1 MLPYVV
7 IAGRPNVGKSTL
19 FNRLIRKNKAI
30 THDRPGVTRDR
41 LYEVVRI
48 DDRECFALVD
58 TGGLVMDHRDEVESE
73 IFAQTAE
80 AIEMAD
86 LILLVVDGRQGTTR
100 LDEQLAEMLR
110 QSNKPVHLAV
120 NKVDGEE
127 KSALLAADFYSLGLD
142 MTTVSAAHGHNVHS
156 LLDDILAKLPESEP
170 EEDQDDNKGLRLS
183 FLGRPNVGKSSLLNA
198 ISGENRVMVS
208 EKAGTTRDCVD
219 ITLEKNDRLYTFVD
233 TAGVRRKTTIT
244 DDLERFSVLKAL
256 KSSKRAD
263 VVFMVIDALSGVVAQ
278 DKKLLSFLDREKTP
292 FIVLVNKIDLVP
304 RSQQGRYREIFKNEL
319 SFCAHAPIVYTSSIT
334 KAGLGGLIPLAEKL
348 WKQCQLRVGTG
359 TLNRLVRD
367 ATERHQPPSMK
378 GRRAKI
384 YYMTQAKA
392 CPPEFVFFVN
402 NPDLIKPAYRKYLE
416 KQIRKIFKLDIA
428 PLKLVFRPSHN
439 G

>member
-48 DDRECFALVD
+48 DGRELFALVD

-86 LILLVVDGRQGTTR
+86 LILLVVDGRQGATR

-127 KSALLAADFYSLGLD
+127 KSALLSADFYSFGMD

-156 LLDDILAKLPESEP
+156 LLDDILTKLPESEP
-170 EEDQDDNKGLRLS
+170 EEDTDENKGLKLS

-219 ITLEKNDRLYTFVD
+219 ITLKKNDRLYTFID
-233 TAGVRRKTTIT
+233 TAGVRRRSTIT

-256 KSSKRAD
+256 KSSKRAE
-263 VVFMVIDALSGVVAQ
+263 V
-278 DKKLLSFLDREKTP
+278 
-292 FIVLVNKIDLVP
+292 
-304 RSQQGRYREIFKNEL
+304 
-319 SFCAHAPIVYTSSIT
+319 
-334 KAGLGGLIPLAEKL
+334 
-348 WKQCQLRVGTG
+348 
-359 TLNRLVRD
+359 
-367 ATERHQPPSMK
+367 
-378 GRRAKI
+378 
-384 YYMTQAKA
+384 
-392 CPPEFVFFVN
+392 
-402 NPDLIKPAYRKYLE
+402 
-416 KQIRKIFKLDIA
+416 
-428 PLKLVFRPSHN
+428 
-439 G
+439 

>member
-48 DDRECFALVD
+48 DGRELFALVD

-86 LILLVVDGRQGTTR
+86 LILLVVDGRQGATR

-127 KSALLAADFYSLGLD
+127 KSALLSADFYSFGMD

-156 LLDDILAKLPESEP
+156 LLDDILTKLPEPEP
-170 EEDQDDNKGLRLS
+170 EEDTEENKGLKLS

-219 ITLEKNDRLYTFVD
+219 ITLKKNDRLYTFID
-233 TAGVRRKTTIT
+233 TAGVRRRSTIT

-256 KSSKRAD
+256 KSSKRAE
-263 VVFMVIDALSGVVAQ
+263 VVFMVLDSLSGVVAQ

-292 FIVLVNKIDLVP
+292 FIVMVNKIDLVP
-304 RSQQGRYREIFKNEL
+304 RSQQNRYREAFKNEL
-319 SFCAHAPIVYTSSIT
+319 SFCAHAPVVYT
-334 KAGLGGLIPLAEKL
+334 
-348 WKQCQLRVGTG
+348 
-359 TLNRLVRD
+359 
-367 ATERHQPPSMK
+367 
-378 GRRAKI
+378 
-384 YYMTQAKA
+384 
-392 CPPEFVFFVN
+392 
-402 NPDLIKPAYRKYLE
+402 
-416 KQIRKIFKLDIA
+416 
-428 PLKLVFRPSHN
+428 
-439 G
+439 